1 MIQQASNIEMMATAI
16 FALAI
21 IHTFSTKYFAHL
33 AHVSK
38 SHGGFWHLLS
48 EVEVVFGF
56 WAFIFMLIV
65 FLAQGTPT
73 AVNYLESRNFTEPMF
88 VFAIMVVAA
97 SRPIL
102 KAVETLVRQ
111 AARFIPVSQP
121 LAVFFLTLSL
131 VPLLGSLITEPAA
144 MTIAALVLKESF
156 YRQDLSDRLKYA
168 TIGVLFVNISIGGT
182 LTNFAAPPVLM
193 AAEPWGWSSYFM
205 LTHFGWK
212 AALAVMTNALVL
224 SWLFRKEISAK
235 GLMYKD
241 SDGYPVPHSVT
252 AIHLTFLAGVVAFAH
267 YPVIFLG
274 LLLFFLG
281 YVEAYQRHQDRL
293 MIREALLV
301 AFFLVGLVVLG
312 GLQQWWLKP
321 TISDVDPRA
330 MFFLALGLT
339 AITDNAAITYLA
351 AQIEGVSDGFKY
363 AVMAGAVA
371 GGGLTVIANA
381 PNPAGISI
389 LRPAFNDGTV
399 SPSGL
404 LLAAIP
410 PTLVAIV
417 AFITL

>member
-1 MIQQASNIEMMATAI
+1 
-16 FALAI
+16 
-21 IHTFSTKYFAHL
+21 
-33 AHVSK
+33 
-38 SHGGFWHLLS
+38 
-48 EVEVVFGF
+48 
-56 WAFIFMLIV
+56 
-65 FLAQGTPT
+65 
-73 AVNYLESRNFTEPMF
+73 
-88 VFAIMVVAA
+88 
-97 SRPIL
+97 L

-235 GLMYKD
+235 GLMNKD